1 MISSKVARP
10 SQPWSLSVANLTMLE
25 FPVFTAVMEA
35 PLGQSVLKPILLRER
50 DKDMETKN
58 QNGCS
63 PNDVDVIQE

>member
-1 MISSKVARP
+1 
-10 SQPWSLSVANLTMLE
+10 MLE